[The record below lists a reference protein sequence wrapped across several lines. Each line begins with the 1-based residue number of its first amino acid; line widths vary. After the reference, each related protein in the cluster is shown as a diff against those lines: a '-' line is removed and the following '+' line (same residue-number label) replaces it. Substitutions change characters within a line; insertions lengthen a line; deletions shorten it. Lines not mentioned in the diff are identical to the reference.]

1 MNEFPFGYESIAPVT
16 WAFWSALLVLTL
28 FFKFNRFWSFRN
40 LDLVLLILLS
50 PGLVMVMRSEG
61 EIHRIRSEPVT
72 SQARLLQ
79 ESELA
84 APAATNATTPT
95 PDVANRDAGA
105 AEQKLIRTA
114 RSGYIWLFSVGALF
128 LIRLL
133 LDPLL
138 IRRPLLEPNL
148 TKGGLIFLAC
158 CQLILISAHILQ
170 SNPAPEELAG
180 TRQAF
185 EMVQGRTNDISR
197 DLRQHGPGLGI
208 FHLLPVFP
216 SFFVGER
223 ILGGPQSIDLEIE
236 SIVIAKLM
244 AIVLQIVIC
253 IGFVY
258 VGKRHF
264 RDTHIGLGMATLHL
278 LSPYTAQF
286 AGHVLHILPAAILIW
301 SIAMYRRPVVA
312 GILIGLVAG
321 VTYYPL
327 FLLPLWFSFYWER
340 GAARFAYGLTG
351 AIVGIILVLFFA
363 VPTWSDFLLQIRSM
377 FGFWL
382 PKVEGLTGIWRWGW
396 DAWFRLP
403 ILVGFI
409 GLAVSF
415 VFWPARKNL
424 GTLIAYSG
432 AIMVA
437 VQFWHGHI
445 YGGGLMMAWYVP
457 LALMTFFRPNL
468 DEFTAGS

>member
-16 WAFWSALLVLTL
+16 WVFWSALLVLTL

-40 LDLVLLILLS
+40 LDLLLLISLS
-50 PGLVMVMRSEG
+50 PGLIMVLRSEG
-61 EIHRIRSEPVT
+61 EIHRIRTQPVSSLERSQPDSGGLSSSQSET
-72 SQARLLQ
+72 S
-79 ESELA
+79 A
-84 APAATNATTPT
+84 APDAAAQSTPS
-95 PDVANRDAGA
+95 G
-105 AEQKLIRTA
+105 AEQKIIRTA
-114 RSGYIWLFSVGALF
+114 RAGYIWLFSVGSLF

-138 IRRPLLEPNL
+138 VRRPMLEPNL
-148 TKGGLIFLAC
+148 TKGGLIFLNC
-158 CQLILISAHILQ
+158 CLLMVISAHILQ
-170 SNPAPEELAG
+170 SNPVPEELAG
-180 TRQAF
+180 TREAL
-185 EMVQGRTNDISR
+185 EMVQGKTTDFSK

-216 SFFVGER
+216 TFFVGER
-223 ILGGPQSIDLEIE
+223 LLGGPENIDLEIE
-236 SIVIAKLM
+236 SIVIAKLT
-244 AIVLQIVIC
+244 AIILQLVIV

-264 RDTHIGLGMATLHL
+264 RDTHVGLGMASLHL

-312 GILIGLVAG
+312 GVLIGLVAG
-321 VTYYPL
+321 ITYYPL

-340 GAARFAYGLTG
+340 GAARFAYGLGG
-351 AIVGIILVLFFA
+351 AIVAVILTLYFA
-363 VPTWSDFLLQIRSM
+363 VPTFADFLMQIQAM

-382 PKVEGLTGIWRWGW
+382 PKVDGLTGIWRWGW

-409 GLAVSF
+409 GLAISF

-445 YGGGLMMAWYVP
+445 YGGGLLMAWYVP
-457 LALMTFFRPNL
+457 LALMAFFRPNL
-468 DEFTAGS
+468 DESTAAN